1 MGKIAK
7 ILQIIFPLVC
17 FFLAWQLFSSVGIFN
32 SQFLPSPIK
41 IIQKL
46 FELLSQNSF
55 AVDILQSIKRVL
67 VGFVLAGIFG
77 VGLGTI
83 CGMYKPIYNFLNP
96 IIELF
101 RPIPPIAWIPL
112 AILWFG
118 LGDNPA
124 FFLVFLGA
132 FFPIFTNTYLG
143 VSSTDEIYKRAALSL
158 GANKKIF
165 VTDILIP
172 SALPNIFAGLKVGLG
187 VGWMV
192 VIIAEMVGAQSG
204 LGYMIQLNRIIL
216 EIPSVVVGMVTIGII
231 GFVMNKIMV
240 YLEKSFIP
248 WKMI

>member
-7 ILQIIFPLVC
+7 TLQIIFPLVC
-17 FFLAWQLFSSVGIFN
+17 FFLIWQIFSAVGILN
-32 SQFLPSPIK
+32 SQFLPSPVEIIK
-41 IIQKL
+41 RM

-55 AVDILQSIKRVL
+55 AVDILQSIKRVF
-67 VGFVLAGIFG
+67 VGFALAGIFG
-77 VGLGTI
+77 ISLGI
-83 CGMYKPIYNFLNP
+83 VCGMYKPIYSFLNP

-143 VSSTDEIYKRAALSL
+143 VSSTDEIYKRAALNL
-158 GANKKIF
+158 GANKKMF

-192 VIIAEMVGAQSG
+192 VITAEMVGAQSG

-216 EIPSVVVGMVTIGII
+216 EIPSVVVGMITIGMV
-231 GFVMNKIMV
+231 GFVMNKFMV
-240 YLEKSFIP
+240 YLEKTLVP